1 MPDLARRSGLTP
13 AQIQNL
19 LNTYGRRYPTILAM
33 ASRAPELRER
43 LCKQNPD
50 IRAQLI
56 HAVEHERTGTLA
68 DFLLRRT
75 GIGTSP
81 CMGKDC
87 CESIAV
93 QMGELHGWDR
103 ARIDREI
110 RDYLDEIALGQQF
123 RAA

>member
-1 MPDLARRSGLTP
+1 
-13 AQIQNL
+13 
-19 LNTYGRRYPTILAM
+19 M

-50 IRAQLI
+50 IRAQLM

-87 CESIAV
+87 CETIAV

>member
-1 MPDLARRSGLTP
+1 
-13 AQIQNL
+13 
-19 LNTYGRRYPTILAM
+19 
-33 ASRAPELRER
+33 
-43 LCKQNPD
+43 
-50 IRAQLI
+50 
-56 HAVEHERTGTLA
+56 VEHERTGALA

-87 CESIAV
+87 CETIAV